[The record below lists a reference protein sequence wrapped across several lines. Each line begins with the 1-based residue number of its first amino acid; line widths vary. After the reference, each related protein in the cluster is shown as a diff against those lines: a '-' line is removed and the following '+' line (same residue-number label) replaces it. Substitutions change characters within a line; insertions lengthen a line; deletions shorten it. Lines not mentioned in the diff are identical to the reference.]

1 MKYKLCASIGIA
13 ALMFFPSRAQFVSS
27 YDVER
32 KIDSL
37 LRVMTVE
44 EKLGQLNQVG
54 PQWDTRKE
62 SPDKTYQAEL
72 VRKGKI
78 GSFLYLTGAEA
89 TRTIQRIAVEQSRL
103 KIPLI
108 FGLDV
113 IHGFKTTFPIPLAM
127 ACTWN
132 PALVEKASRVA
143 AIEATAAGIH
153 WTFAPMVDI
162 ARDPRWGRIAEG
174 AGEDP
179 FLGSMMAAAQVR
191 GYQGTDLKQ
200 PNTLLACAKHFAA
213 YGGAEAGKDY
223 NTVDLSERTI
233 RDIYL
238 PPFKAA
244 VDAGVGTLMS
254 AFNEIGGVPASA
266 SKWLMTNVLRDEWK
280 FNGFVVSDFAAVE
293 QLMNHGVAATREE
306 AGILALTAGVDMCM
320 VDTIYTNELVGAVQS
335 GKVPMRILDES
346 VRRVLRAKH
355 ALGLFDNPYR
365 NCDTSLAKQVF
376 LRREHRELARQVA
389 QQSIVLLKNEKNL
402 LPLKKEIK
410 TISVLGPL
418 ADEKKEPRGPW
429 SDWEAECVSVLEGI
443 KGKVSPKTN
452 VLFAK
457 GCEVEGDSN
466 YNAAQAVKLAKRADL
481 TVVVVGERADMSGE
495 AASRANVDLPG
506 RQKEFVKALVATGK
520 PVILVLMNGR
530 PLTIA
535 WEAEH
540 ATAIVESWFLG
551 TESGNA
557 IADVLFGDVNPSG
570 KLSATFP
577 RSVGQIPIYYSHK
590 NTGRPIV
597 EKDKYTSKYLDMPN
611 TPLYPFGYGLSYTT
625 FAYSNLRV
633 VSPTISAGQDIK
645 VIVDVANTGMRSGDE
660 VVQLY
665 IRDEVGSVTRPVK
678 ELKGFQRVSLNA
690 GEKKSVEFLLKFDEL
705 AFTNREMKRVVEPG
719 WFTVMVGGNS
729 VEVIETRFEFKEK

>member
-1 MKYKLCASIGIA
+1 MVKYLTCFLLAVLSSATGH
-13 ALMFFPSRAQFVSS
+13 AQSVLRR
-27 YDVER
+27 DDGVER
-32 KIDSL
+32 RIDSL
-37 LRVMTVE
+37 LRLMTVE

-54 PQWDTRKE
+54 PQWEVRKE
-62 SPDKTYQAEL
+62 PPETNYQAEL
-72 VRKGKI
+72 VRRGKI
-78 GSFLYLTGAEA
+78 GSFLYLTGAEV
-89 TRTIQRIAVEQSRL
+89 TKRIQRIAVEESRL

-132 PALVEKASRVA
+132 PELVEKAARVA

-179 FLGSMMAAAQVR
+179 FLGSVMAAAHVR
-191 GYQGTDLKQ
+191 GFQGADLRLS
-200 PNTLLACAKHFAA
+200 NTLLACAKHFAA

-254 AFNEIGGVPASA
+254 AFNDIGGVPASGNR
-266 SKWLMTNVLRDEWK
+266 WLLTDVLRGEWK

-293 QLMNHGVAATREE
+293 QLIPHGIASSREH
-306 AGILALTAGVDMCM
+306 AGILGLTAGVDMCM
-320 VDTIYTNELVGAVQS
+320 VDTIYANELVTAVNT
-335 GKVPMRILDES
+335 GKIPMSLVDES
-346 VRRVLRAKH
+346 VRRVLRIKM

-365 NCDTSLAKQVF
+365 NCDSTLATQVH
-376 LRREHRELARQVA
+376 LKREHRELARQIA
-389 QQSIVLLKNEKNL
+389 RQSIVLLKNDQKL
-402 LPLKKEIK
+402 LPLKKDLK
-410 TISVLGPL
+410 TLAVLGPL
-418 ADEKKEPRGPW
+418 ADEKREPRGPW
-429 SDWEAECVSVLEGI
+429 SDWEAVCVSVLDGI
-443 KGKVSPKTN
+443 NRAVSKRTN

-466 YNAAQAVKLAKRADL
+466 YNLAQALKLARRADA
-481 TVVVVGERADMSGE
+481 VVLVVGERADMSGE
-495 AASRANVDLPG
+495 AASRSNLDLPG
-506 RQKEFVKALVATGK
+506 KQKEFVKAIIGTGK
-520 PVILVLMNGR
+520 PVVLVLMNGR
-530 PLTIA
+530 PLTLS

-540 ATAIVESWFLG
+540 ATAIIEAWFLG
-551 TESGNA
+551 TEAGNA

-570 KLSATFP
+570 KLTATFP
-577 RSVGQIPIYYSHK
+577 RTVGQIPIYYNYK
-590 NTGRPIV
+590 NTGRPIQ
-597 EKDKYTSKYLDMPN
+597 EKDKFTSKYLDVPN
-611 TPLYPFGYGLSYTT
+611 TPLFPFGYGLSYTT
-625 FAYSNLRV
+625 FAYSNLRLSSAA
-633 VSPTISAGQDIK
+633 VSTGEDVTVS
-645 VIVDVANTGMRSGDE
+645 VDVANTGTRSGDE

-665 IRDEVGSVTRPVK
+665 LRDEVGSVTRPVK

-690 GEKKSVEFLLKFDEL
+690 GETKTVEFVLKPEHRSFW
-705 AFTNREMKRVVEPG
+705 NVNMKCSEEPG
-719 WFTVMVGGNS
+719 WFTVLVGGNS
-729 VEVIETRFEFKEK
+729 ETTYHTRFEVK